1 MTDAARA
8 QKVADRIKT
17 LTAANI
23 ERIVKDP
30 ALGFVTITDVRV
42 TGDLQHATIFYTVL
56 GDQAQLETTAALLKK
71 NRGRL
76 RSYVGGQL
84 GIRLTPSIEFLAD
97 AVPESAAHLEEL
109 LRRAREHDEHVAA
122 AAAAAAYAGEPDPYK
137 KPADADADDPE
148 DPEPAPRVDALPGSE
163 VEGPGER

>member
-1 MTDAARA
+1 VADAARA

-17 LTAANI
+17 LAAANI

-56 GDQAQLETTAALLKK
+56 GDQAQLETTAELLKK

-76 RSYVGGQL
+76 RSFIGGQL
-84 GIRLTPSIEFLAD
+84 GIRLTPSLDFLAD
-97 AVPESAAHLEEL
+97 AVPETAAHLEEL
-109 LRRAREHDEHVAA
+109 LRRAREHDEQVAA

-137 KPADADADDPE
+137 KAPE
-148 DPEPAPRVDALPGSE
+148 DEAAPEDGLAAASGAQDEA
-163 VEGPGER
+163 PGER

>member
-1 MTDAARA
+1 MADAARA

-30 ALGFVTITDVRV
+30 DLGFVTITDVRV

-56 GDQAQLETTAALLKK
+56 GDQSQLETTAALLKK

-76 RSYVGGQL
+76 RSFVGGQL
-84 GIRLTPSIEFLAD
+84 GIRLTPSIEFRAD
-97 AVPESAAHLEEL
+97 AVPETAAHLEEL
-109 LRRAREHDEHVAA
+109 LQRAREHDEHVAA

-137 KPADADADDPE
+137 KPAEDAPE
-148 DPEPAPRVDALPGSE
+148 EGDGAAVEPGVLSEGGSR
-163 VEGPGER
+163 GPGEP